1 MSEEAT
7 VGQLRSSL
15 AAHISHTRL
24 NPPAPQAEDV
34 EESDKQAKPA
44 KVAGGVPTVAGL
56 NIDRELRIQQQAQK
70 YGSTQKAA
78 SELERHVATVAR
90 KPKPEVRLSS
100 RWQCCVLLCVSLSA
114 CIVYCVSLSGCIIYC
129 ARSATLLTGW
139 KESELSAKLKAQQQ
153 KEADAEKK
161 SKQPV
166 SELEAAMAKRKGPS
180 V

>member
-1 MSEEAT
+1 MWRRAT
-7 VGQLRSSL
+7 SRP
-15 AAHISHTRL
+15 
-24 NPPAPQAEDV
+24 NPPKSPAESQQV
-34 EESDKQAKPA
+34 LLARPA
-44 KVAGGVPTVAGL
+44 HAICSRNNARAFTVAGL

>member
-90 KPKPEVRLSS
+90 KPKPE
-100 RWQCCVLLCVSLSA
+100 
-114 CIVYCVSLSGCIIYC
+114 
-129 ARSATLLTGW
+129 
-139 KESELSAKLKAQQQ
+139 ESELSAKLKAQQQ

>member
-1 MSEEAT
+1 MWRRAT
-7 VGQLRSSL
+7 SRP
-15 AAHISHTRL
+15 
-24 NPPAPQAEDV
+24 NPPKSPAESQQV
-34 EESDKQAKPA
+34 LLARPA
-44 KVAGGVPTVAGL
+44 HAICSRNNARAFTVAGL

-90 KPKPEVRLSS
+90 KPKPE
-100 RWQCCVLLCVSLSA
+100 
-114 CIVYCVSLSGCIIYC
+114 
-129 ARSATLLTGW
+129 
-139 KESELSAKLKAQQQ
+139 ESELSAKLKAQQQ